1 MEKKKPIRVIVV
13 DDHEIFR
20 KGLVM
25 QLNELKSMKVVADFS
40 SGVAF
45 LDNIKSIETDV
56 VLMDIK
62 MEKINGIETTERAVE
77 MVEGLKVLAL
87 SMFGDEEYLHNI
99 LDAGAQGYL
108 LKNTDIKELERAIK
122 LINEGHSFFSTEML
136 AILTKTFV
144 RGNEKKSEALLIEE
158 LTKKEFE
165 VLEYVCKGLTNAEI
179 GEKLFLSPR
188 TIDGYKSKIMSKFGV
203 PNTVGIVTFALK
215 NKLIEL

>member
-1 MEKKKPIRVIVV
+1 MEMPIKVVVV

-25 QLNELKSMKVVADFS
+25 QLNELKTLKVIADYS
-40 SGVAF
+40 SGEDF
-45 LDNIKSIETDV
+45 LMNLNSIEPDI

-62 MEKINGIETTERAVE
+62 MKKLNGIETTERAVDIK
-77 MVEGLKVLAL
+77 EGLKVIAL

-108 LKNTDIKELERAIK
+108 LKNTDINELERAIK
-122 LINEGHSFFSTEML
+122 LVNGGQNFFSIEML
-136 AILTKTFV
+136 QILTKTFV
-144 RGNEKKSEALLIEE
+144 RGSEEKKETSLIEK
-158 LTKKEFE
+158 LTNKEHE
-165 VLEYVCKGLTNAEI
+165 VLEFICQGLTNAEI
-179 GEKLFLSPR
+179 GEKMFLSPR